1 MVSLRREWRL
11 FDQDGSNASDF
22 LELCERMLDVGEF
35 LLAHD
40 VARAGLKNNKG
51 HKLLSQRSA
60 FALAKAGSPGLAV
73 PTLEELVASGI
84 RDTETLSLLA
94 STYKDLCE
102 TAVDPEKKQEY
113 ADLAIARY
121 EQSYFSEDAPD
132 HGQSSADNLYYPCIN
147 VAFMHFV
154 CMNYTKLGNM
164 LQKLG
169 IFASKSKKR
178 EKLAIGTGNHCGSP
192 SLPWFDQ
199 GGCRSL

>member
-1 MVSLRREWRL
+1 M
-11 FDQDGSNASDF
+11 
-22 LELCERMLDVGEF
+22 GEF

-154 CMNYTKLGNM
+154 CMNYTKAREYAAKARDLCLEIRERQGTIAEAH
-164 LQKLG
+164 LSW
-169 IFASKSKKR
+169 FWRKR
-178 EKLAIGTGNHCGSP
+178 AVARSP
-192 SLPWFDQ
+192 CCEYPKAGLTDFSPLR
-199 GGCRSL
+199 G

>member
-60 FALAKAGSPGLAV
+60 FALAKAGSPGRAAT
-73 PTLEELVASGI
+73 TLEDLIASGT

-94 STYKDLCE
+94 SSYKDLCE
-102 TAVDPEKKQEY
+102 TTLDPEKKQEY

-121 EQSYFSEDAPD
+121 EQGFFSEDSS
-132 HGQSSADNLYYPCIN
+132 GQNQSSADNLYYPCIN

-154 CMNYTKLGNM
+154 CMNTPKH
-164 LQKLG
+164 
-169 IFASKSKKR
+169 
-178 EKLAIGTGNHCGSP
+178 AIMPQGEG
-192 SLPWFDQ
+192 SLPGNQ
-199 GGCRSL
+199 RIGKC